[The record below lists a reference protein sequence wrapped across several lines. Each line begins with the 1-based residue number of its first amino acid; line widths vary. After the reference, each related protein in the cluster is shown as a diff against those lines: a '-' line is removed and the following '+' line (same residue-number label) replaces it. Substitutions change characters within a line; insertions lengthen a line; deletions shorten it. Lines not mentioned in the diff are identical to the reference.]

1 MRSLP
6 FLNRHHNAAMG
17 VAIKTY
23 LDQKSNEDNEQRDI
37 DSISRLF
44 FPKAT
49 HFKED
54 VEIFCEFFDALVKGL
69 KTLGDEVNK
78 DVWVKANEY
87 LQALA

>member
-1 MRSLP
+1 
-6 FLNRHHNAAMG
+6 MG

-23 LDQKSNEDNEQRDI
+23 LDQKSNEDNEYKDI
-37 DSISRLF
+37 ESIARAF

-54 VEIFCEFFDALVKGL
+54 VEIFREFFDALVKGVR
-69 KTLGDEVNK
+69 TLGDDINK
-78 DVWVKANEY
+78 DVWVKANDY